1 MGPVRRPWIPFA
13 EVWGGG
19 GGGDIIVRMGTQQ
32 QQSKIACSIPY
43 LFAYKMRNYP
53 SKLQQICSPVL

>member
-1 MGPVRRPWIPFA
+1 MGG
-13 EVWGGG
+13 GGG
-19 GGGDIIVRMGTQQ
+19 GGGDIIMRMGTQ

-53 SKLQQICSPVL
+53 SKLQQICSAVLLMEAQSEL